1 MWTTSLVFLTMTDYI
16 CTRIHIHSALKAMI
30 HMTYNISIYTFKVY
44 SLMEFSITVQSSPQ
58 SILEHV
64 CLPQKKLCI
73 LQLSIPMYP
82 QYLQL
87 LVSTTILPVCTD
99 LPILDITYEW
109 MPYNT
114 CLASV
119 RDCF

>member
-30 HMTYNISIYTFKVY
+30 HMTCNISIYTFKVY
-44 SLMEFSITVQSSPQ
+44 SSIDFSITVQSSPQ

-73 LQLSIPMYP
+73 LQLSTSM
-82 QYLQL
+82 
-87 LVSTTILPVCTD
+87 
-99 LPILDITYEW
+99 
-109 MPYNT
+109 
-114 CLASV
+114 
-119 RDCF
+119 